1 MYPYVK
7 PSLHTSL
14 IVEAHCLVG
23 HSGVQKKMAYL
34 TSRYYWEA
42 MNADVLEV
50 IHSCIECAKE
60 KPKKG
65 KIHYKPIL
73 PKFAFHTVSIDVV
86 GTFQESSSGSLP
98 VARATA
104 DVTAKFLLQKII
116 YQFGCPQTFLTDNG
130 TNFTAKIIPILNH
143 KMGIGTSLTT
153 PYHLEANGIVERAN
167 STIVRILR
175 KLVE

>member
-1 MYPYVK
+1 
-7 PSLHTSL
+7 
-14 IVEAHCLVG
+14 
-23 HSGVQKKMAYL
+23 MAYL

-60 KPKKG
+60 KPRKG

-86 GTFQESSSGSLP
+86 GPFQESSSGCKNLIVAVDSLSKWMIALP
-98 VARATA
+98 VASATA

-116 YQFGCPQTFLTDNG
+116 YQFGCPQF
-130 TNFTAKIIPILNH
+130 ILKNR
-143 KMGIGTSLTT
+143 LFF
-153 PYHLEANGIVERAN
+153 
-167 STIVRILR
+167 
-175 KLVE
+175 

>member
-1 MYPYVK
+1 MSRKNGSLYKKVSKVWILYVK
-7 PSLHTSL
+7 PSLRTSL

-23 HSGVQKKMAYL
+23 HSGVQKTMAYL

-60 KPKKG
+60 KPRKG

-73 PKFAFHTVSIDVV
+73 PKFAFNTVSIDVV
-86 GTFQESSSGSLP
+86 GPFQESSSGCKNLIVAVDSLTKWMIALP

-130 TNFTAKIIPILNH
+130 I
-143 KMGIGTSLTT
+143 
-153 PYHLEANGIVERAN
+153 Y
-167 STIVRILR
+167 LR
-175 KLVE
+175 QKLYQY